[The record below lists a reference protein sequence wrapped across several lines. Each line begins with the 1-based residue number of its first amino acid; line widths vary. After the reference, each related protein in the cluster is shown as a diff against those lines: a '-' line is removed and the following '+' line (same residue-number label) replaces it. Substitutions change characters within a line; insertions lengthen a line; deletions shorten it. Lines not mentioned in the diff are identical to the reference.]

1 MRDASAAG
9 TIAALGALGKVVFGS
24 LVSLGHI
31 PFKEKEKALRPFA
44 VGEEDFGRL
53 KSVDGPA

>member
-1 MRDASAAG
+1 MRG
-9 TIAALGALGKVVFGS
+9 TGTTRTIAALGALGKVVFGS

-44 VGEEDFGRL
+44 IGEEDFGRL
-53 KSVDGPA
+53 EGVDGPA